1 MENMKTGVGLIV
13 MAKETGRILTLKELG
28 DKLSVEKKSGMISF
42 PLETMESGER
52 KEETVKRLMIEE
64 IGMLIEGN
72 IIFFGGDFF
81 IVKNARTLAAFIY
94 CEEEFIPR
102 PTDTDVEF
110 FGWMN
115 LSELMNPE
123 AFVRKEV
130 RPILDCFS
138 KLTR

>member
-1 MENMKTGVGLIV
+1 MANIKTGVGLII
-13 MAKETGRILTLKELG
+13 KSKKTGRILTLKELK
-28 DKLSVEKKSGMISF
+28 DKPAIEKKSGMISF
-42 PLETMESGER
+42 PLETMKSGER
-52 KEETVKRLMIEE
+52 KEETAKRLMIEE

-115 LSELMNPE
+115 LNELMNPK

-130 RPILDCFS
+130 RPVLDCFS